1 MVVIDATMLMPLLRP
16 DIPVPGGPSGTPIEK
31 AKERIDHLVKELERD
46 KTKIIV
52 PTPALSEILVRAGAE
67 AASGKIIEHLQKF
80 SVFRIEPF
88 DTHAPQSK

>member
-16 DIPVPGGPSGTPIEK
+16 DIPIPGGPSGTPIEK

-52 PTPALSEILVRAGAE
+52 PTPALSEILDARE
-67 AASGKIIEHLQKF
+67 PRRPEKSLNISKNSPSFASSL
-80 SVFRIEPF
+80 STR
-88 DTHAPQSK
+88 APQSK